1 MLAAMAAI
9 GGERFEEGVGEVDEV
24 PFKAGGG
31 RIETMFWAAA
41 AFQLHWETEKLRRS

>member
-1 MLAAMAAI
+1 MSKMS
-9 GGERFEEGVGEVDEV
+9 GREVVDEEGVGEVDEV